1 MSIFEKTP
9 LDRVRAK
16 CEQIEGELKKHPDFQ
31 LYLITETIKDRTR
44 MKRLL
49 MKIPNFRLWYLLTN
63 AIAAFENSCTAA
75 RIALHSRRHFGASK
89 THRCKLG
96 SHCGKRRHVAVE
108 ERIGGMFAVATGDVQ
123 NRAASTNITR
133 RGHLAHS

>member
-63 AIAAFENSCTAA
+63 AIAAFETLAPRQESRSIHADTLGPAK
-75 RIALHSRRHFGASK
+75 RI
-89 THRCKLG
+89 
-96 SHCGKRRHVAVE
+96 VV
-108 ERIGGMFAVATGDVQ
+108 
-123 NRAASTNITR
+123 N
-133 RGHLAHS
+133 